1 MQVNIVK
8 GQVYIFTNICITLVT
23 LFVNLWAA
31 AVIQRKERTR
41 IHTIIVYDCAV
52 NVLSSL
58 HTAFFQSDMQNTL
71 IFIYAQCTLFAL
83 EIYQKTA

>member
-1 MQVNIVK
+1 MQVNVVK
-8 GQVYIFTNICITLVT
+8 GQVYILANICITLVT

-58 HTAFFQSDMQNTL
+58 HTAFFQSDMQNAE
-71 IFIYAQCTLFAL
+71 IFIYAHFLPWKC
-83 EIYQKTA
+83 